1 MAANIMP
8 VDASAHHA
16 IAPLLGLNDAIVSIA
31 AFLSAKG
38 CLSLPCTCRSLARV
52 ISKNEEALFEHH
64 LRRDF
69 PEGEVLSYVA
79 EQRNLSRKKL
89 YRAFLGRWSLPKQ
102 AEEKIRAE
110 SAYYEG
116 DRNTRIL
123 IEWIQPAIISEE
135 NYEGAKL
142 LIPNDDVDN
151 VVFIARVGGA
161 DSKCGSQCALMGWN
175 PEYDPE
181 RFDIFSHD
189 DPKKEQQLIIDK
201 SWCDGKMASIS
212 LSQNE
217 EINEDWCC
225 GEIDVEQLREALQTM
240 HTLSLHAID
249 CQKYQVASLLD
260 DSSMEDM
267 GYNSDEANR
276 TSQLELY
283 YGFGLPTLWG
293 VLPTFSP
300 RYLSRNKLSD
310 RDFRNFG
317 ARNREWDSNGD
328 RAILEYMP
336 VGGMLQLDSLDSWDN
351 IDDSGEYSIDL
362 YHPQKGVNFSFR
374 GSERDSFRGSYV
386 ESSVRR
392 SHQICSFLR
401 ALMEQKC
408 LPIEHGVPEG
418 TDIVVQ
424 MPEWVQSKKVLSTV
438 MSFASFED
446 QAGKLRLVCRQFD
459 AAVLRKL
466 QDKLDETKVIGFSRE
481 CGGGDSWFKATV
493 RRGWTDICLTS
504 KESAIEDALWLAS
517 CRCRFEYCSDKESCK
532 SAGENLECEGY
543 SSKSKK
549 KETHTI
555 DKAWAQQRL
564 SEKGKVYLTD
574 VDPDDFS
581 WKSPYYSRSNGVECS
596 FQEYEMNHFELCR
609 MVEQG
614 FGSNMAERYDGSL
627 VSLHSLL
634 KKVYGVSK
642 SITSRQ
648 FVRSIFLVIARAE
661 LKLLANE
668 SESAEK
674 KARSTPS
681 AKVTVG
687 KAKSSMA
694 VENGHYS
701 RSKQIYRFFSADNT
715 PMEICAESRFSY
727 TY

>member
-1 MAANIMP
+1 MP
-8 VDASAHHA
+8 SYQSPPSSPQGTASACH
-16 IAPLLGLNDAIVSIA
+16 
-31 AFLSAKG
+31 
-38 CLSLPCTCRSLARV
+38 ARV
-52 ISKNEEALFEHH
+52 AAS
-64 LRRDF
+64 RVRDF

-102 AEEKIRAE
+102 ADEKIRAE
-110 SAYYEG
+110 SSDWEG

-123 IEWIQPAIISEE
+123 IEWLQPTRISEE
-135 NYEGAKL
+135 NYQGAKL

-151 VVFIARVGGA
+151 VVFIVRVGGA
-161 DSKCGSQCALMGWN
+161 DSKCGSKCALIGWN
-175 PEYDPE
+175 PEYDPNV
-181 RFDIFSHD
+181 RHYY
-189 DPKKEQQLIIDK
+189 DPKKTQQLIIDK
-201 SWCDGKMASIS
+201 SWCDGERADIS

-217 EINEDWCC
+217 EINEGWCC
-225 GEIDVEQLREALQTM
+225 GEIDDEQLREALQTM

-249 CQKYQVASLLD
+249 CEKYQVASLLD
-260 DSSMEDM
+260 DSSMENM
-267 GYNSDEANR
+267 GYYPDEAYR
-276 TSQLELY
+276 TCQLELY

-300 RYLSRNKLSD
+300 RYLSRNKLTD

-317 ARNREWDSNGD
+317 DREWNSNGD
-328 RAILEYMP
+328 RAILEHMP
-336 VGGMLQLDSLDSWDN
+336 VGGMLQLDSFDSWDDV
-351 IDDSGEYSIDL
+351 DDSGEYSIDL

-374 GSERDSFRGSYV
+374 GSERESFLGGYV

-401 ALMEQKC
+401 ALMDQKC

-424 MPEWVQSKKVLSTV
+424 MPEWVESEKILSTI

-459 AAVLRKL
+459 AAALRQL
-466 QDKLDETKVIGFSRE
+466 EEKLDQTKVIGFSRE
-481 CGGGDSWFKATV
+481 CGGGESWFKAIV

-517 CRCRFEYCSDKESCK
+517 CRCRLEHCSDKESCK
-532 SAGENLECEGY
+532 SVGENLECEGY

-555 DKAWAQQRL
+555 DKAWARQRL

-581 WKSPYYSRSNGVECS
+581 CESPYNSRSNGVECS
-596 FQEYEMNHFELCR
+596 FEEYERNHFELCR

-634 KKVYGVSK
+634 KQVYGVSK

-661 LKLLANE
+661 LKPLANAG
-668 SESAEK
+668 ESAEK
-674 KARSTPS
+674 KARNTPS

-701 RSKQIYRFFSADNT
+701 RSKQIYRFFSGDNT
-715 PMEICAESRFSY
+715 PMEICVESRFSY